1 MLCLKLLTFW
11 VLAIVQPNNTIIS
24 PTPSLSISLQLS
36 VFRTIGK
43 NNYENELQEQI
54 EIVVGSNTIACI
66 ENRERFLVKI

>member
-1 MLCLKLLTFW
+1 M
-11 VLAIVQPNNTIIS
+11 LAIVQPNSTIIS
-24 PTPSLSISLQLS
+24 PTPSLSVSLQLS

-66 ENRERFLVKI
+66 ENRERFLVKV

>member
-66 ENRERFLVKI
+66 ENREWFLVKI

>member
-66 ENRERFLVKI
+66 ENRERFLVKV